1 VFVFGTVRHVER
13 ISICPLRARLSRRSV
28 QPRVRAVMVARSP
41 VEGEAMSATAIRI
54 LVVGHTSPS
63 TLATL
68 QRLEQEGW
76 GSHRV
81 DTVVEAKGALKIIRF
96 DVVLAGENI
105 GADSGYDLS
114 NFVLELQGT
123 LLVSVAL
130 SEATLWLPVVQC
142 GKRTLGDRALNAA
155 MLQLE
160 IRDALT
166 ATAGTRTSSIAR
178 KVPTCIADRAARLSI
193 LAMDRR
199 TGPDRRGLQS
209 VHARLEPKPFAPSGH
224 KPAAAAAISIS
235 DERSNRKPG
244 KPGAI
249 PRRDLPGPDFR

>member
-1 VFVFGTVRHVER
+1 
-13 ISICPLRARLSRRSV
+13 
-28 QPRVRAVMVARSP
+28 
-41 VEGEAMSATAIRI
+41 MSASAVRI

-68 QRLEQEGW
+68 QLLDQEGW

-96 DVVLAGENI
+96 DVVLAEENI

-123 LLVSVAL
+123 LLVSIAL

-142 GKRTLGDRALNAA
+142 GKRTLGDRALNAST
-155 MLQLE
+155 LQLE
-160 IRDALT
+160 VREALT
-166 ATAGTRTSSIAR
+166 ETAGTQPSSMAR
-178 KVPTCIADRAARLSI
+178 KAPTCIADRAARLSI
-193 LAMDRR
+193 LALDRR
-199 TGPDRRGLQS
+199 KSPDGLRPQCES
-209 VHARLEPKPFAPSGH
+209 ARLERLLPSPG
-224 KPAAAAAISIS
+224 KPAAAAAIPVPEES
-235 DERSNRKPG
+235 SNRKPA

-249 PRRDLPGPDFR
+249 PRGGVPGPDFR